1 MKNDH
6 ENRIKYWEFIMQ
18 STLQGLNIHNIP
30 HFQGNTIIE
39 YENDL
44 T

>member
-1 MKNDH
+1 
-6 ENRIKYWEFIMQ
+6 MQ
-18 STLQGLNIHNIP
+18 SGLQGFSIHNTP
-30 HFQGNTIIE
+30 HFQGNAIIE

>member
-1 MKNDH
+1 MPG
-6 ENRIKYWEFIMQ
+6 R
-18 STLQGLNIHNIP
+18 LQGLNIHNIP
-30 HFQGNTIIE
+30 HFQGNDIIK

>member
-1 MKNDH
+1 
-6 ENRIKYWEFIMQ
+6 MQ
-18 STLQGLNIHNIP
+18 SVLQGLNIHNIP
-30 HFQGNTIIE
+30 HFQGNAIIE